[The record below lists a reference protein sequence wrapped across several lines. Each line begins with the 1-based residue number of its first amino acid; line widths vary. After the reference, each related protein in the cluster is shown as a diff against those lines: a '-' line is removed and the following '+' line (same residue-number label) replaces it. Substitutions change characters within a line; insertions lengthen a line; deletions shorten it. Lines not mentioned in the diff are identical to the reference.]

1 MTLEIIYII
10 SKGDEN
16 RGMII
21 IKEFD
26 DCLSVVNSDNGE
38 EILFVDVWDST
49 ICDILKDSNRFNREY
64 YIVESLSMVVLTKD
78 DKPVQKCRTFKR
90 SCFIRKNI

>member
-1 MTLEIIYII
+1 MKIQLNTMTLEIIYII
-10 SKGDEN
+10 IKGDEN

-38 EILFVDVWDST
+38 GILFVDV
-49 ICDILKDSNRFNREY
+49 
-64 YIVESLSMVVLTKD
+64 
-78 DKPVQKCRTFKR
+78 
-90 SCFIRKNI
+90 

>member
-1 MTLEIIYII
+1 MKIQLITMTLEIIYII

-21 IKEFD
+21 IKGFD

-38 EILFVDVWDST
+38 EILFVDV
-49 ICDILKDSNRFNREY
+49 
-64 YIVESLSMVVLTKD
+64 
-78 DKPVQKCRTFKR
+78 
-90 SCFIRKNI
+90 